1 MTEPGEGSPP
11 HESSPGKIVVPG
23 IGRVTVEPD
32 VASLRLGVTIVRPTA
47 GEAREAAAATM
58 TAVVD
63 AIVAASVARRDL
75 RTALVALNPV
85 TDYSGERGPRV
96 TGYQVSNTVAV
107 TVRDLAAT
115 GAVIDRGLSA
125 GATSLDGLEFHLDDP
140 SAAEEAAR
148 TAAVDDARRRAST
161 LAAAAGVALGG
172 VEGVVEG
179 GRGPVPLPMEG
190 GIRGLGLKAAAADT
204 PVESGTQE
212 LEVSILVTFA
222 IA

>member
-1 MTEPGEGSPP
+1 MTEPGGADRS
-11 HESSPGKIVVPG
+11 HEPTRATIVVPG
-23 IGRVTVEPD
+23 LGRVTVEPD

-63 AIVAASVARRDL
+63 AIVAAGVARRDL

-107 TVRDLAAT
+107 TVRDLAST
-115 GAVIDRGLSA
+115 GTVIDRGLSA
-125 GATSLDGLEFHLDDP
+125 GATSLDGLEFRLDDP

-148 TAAVDDARRRAST
+148 TAAIDDARRRAST
-161 LAAAAGVALGG
+161 LAAAAGVALGR
-172 VEGVVEG
+172 VAGVVEG
-179 GRGPVPLPMEG
+179 ERGPVPMPMEG
-190 GIRGLGLKAAAADT
+190 GMGGLVLKAAAADT

-212 LEVSILVTFA
+212 LAVSVVVTFA
-222 IA
+222 ID